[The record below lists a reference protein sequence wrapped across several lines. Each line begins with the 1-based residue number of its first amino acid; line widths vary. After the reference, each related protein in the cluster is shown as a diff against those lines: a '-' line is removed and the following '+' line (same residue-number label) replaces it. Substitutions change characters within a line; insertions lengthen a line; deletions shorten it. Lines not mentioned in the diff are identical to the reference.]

1 MQLAVILQS
10 VQTPFRCVRRESD
23 PSQSRNLSA
32 EPRIVSY
39 RLPRC
44 QCAQGDAAY
53 RDNVLTRRNRPSR
66 KGRKGPSSHS
76 PRQDGTSV
84 SLTHHHTNDVNYY
97 DATINNS
104 DNINPLEKFYLI
116 TEQKWHKD
124 TLVPISLL
132 PSTKGM
138 PTRSHH
144 RIRQSVTGLDDA
156 GMDLQ
161 VAQLNSQTDK
171 EVHSRTTLSW
181 LDWHLP
187 YFVALCAIAGTILFT
202 FLILLWL
209 RKQMSREKDNE
220 NGDRHG
226 LVEEGAT
233 CKPDKSTKDAKEF
246 VEAKWVQEAFAKQS
260 APKYPVR
267 PVPQT
272 SLPES
277 LATPERKP
285 EAIRMKAKGL
295 LERRGSS
302 TSLTIEL
309 APAPESPPH
318 MVTPTRECTTE
329 EFLLSA
335 GNVLSRAQLKKVIE
349 STGTL
354 HKEFWEVPLNL
365 PEKVNIC
372 GSGVKNRYSSVL
384 PNLQTRVTLPGSSDD
399 PLTGYINANYI
410 RGYDGENARYIATQG
425 PLANTIADFWKM
437 IWTEKVPAIVM
448 ITRLYEASKPKCEA
462 YFPFDVNNRLQAGS
476 FTVIVNYIDT
486 RNGYTVRTMEIRHE
500 GERRHLQ
507 HYWYDS
513 WPDHAV
519 PQTAD
524 ALVSMAAE
532 VNALPRPVVVHCSA
546 GIGRTGCFIAI
557 GIGMNQ
563 LIKDGNVDVLGILCQ
578 MRYDRG
584 GMVQTAEQY
593 EFIHRALYLFE
604 QTLDKPST
612 SSD

>member
-1 MQLAVILQS
+1 MAVPPYTRPPFSEHRVRKSHVHHTLFAIL
-10 VQTPFRCVRRESD
+10 
-23 PSQSRNLSA
+23 
-32 EPRIVSY
+32 SY
-39 RLPRC
+39 
-44 QCAQGDAAY
+44 
-53 RDNVLTRRNRPSR
+53 VLLT
-66 KGRKGPSSHS
+66 K
-76 PRQDGTSV
+76 DGTSV
-84 SLTHHHTNDVNYY
+84 SLTHHHANDVNYY
-97 DATINNS
+97 DTTINNS
-104 DNINPLEKFYLI
+104 DNISPLEKFYLI
-116 TEQKWHKD
+116 TQQKWHKD
-124 TLVPISLL
+124 TLVPISSL

-161 VAQLNSQTDK
+161 VTQLNNPAD
-171 EVHSRTTLSW
+171 EEIHSRTTLSW
-181 LDWHLP
+181 LDWHLSH
-187 YFVALCAIAGTILFT
+187 VLALCVIVGII
-202 FLILLWL
+202 FLLLLWL

-220 NGDRHG
+220 DGSRHG

-233 CKPDKSTKDAKEF
+233 SQSEKLTKDVKES
-246 VEAKWVQEAFAKQS
+246 VEAKWVHEAFTKQS
-260 APKYPVR
+260 APSYPVR

-272 SLPES
+272 SLPEMMS
-277 LATPERKP
+277 TAIAERKP

-335 GNVLSRAQLKKVIE
+335 GNVLSRAQLKRVVE
-349 STGTL
+349 GTGTL

-365 PEKVNIC
+365 PEKVDIC

-384 PNLQTRVTLPGSSDD
+384 PNLQTRVVLPGSSDD
-399 PLTGYINANYI
+399 PLAGYINANYI

-425 PLANTIADFWKM
+425 PLANTIADFWRM
-437 IWTEKVPAIVM
+437 VWTEKVPVIVM
-448 ITRLYEASKPKCEA
+448 ITRLNEASKPKCET
-462 YFPFDVNNRLQAGS
+462 YFPFDVNSRVQAGS
-476 FTVIVNYIDT
+476 FTIIVNYIDA
-486 RNGYTVRTMEIRHE
+486 RNGYIVRTMEIRHE

-532 VNALPRPVVVHCSA
+532 VNTLPGPVVVHCSA

-557 GIGMNQ
+557 GIGMIQ
-563 LIKDGNVDVLGILCQ
+563 LVKEGNVDVLGILCQ

-604 QTLDKPST
+604 QTLESKPST

>member
-1 MQLAVILQS
+1 
-10 VQTPFRCVRRESD
+10 
-23 PSQSRNLSA
+23 
-32 EPRIVSY
+32 
-39 RLPRC
+39 
-44 QCAQGDAAY
+44 
-53 RDNVLTRRNRPSR
+53 
-66 KGRKGPSSHS
+66 
-76 PRQDGTSV
+76 
-84 SLTHHHTNDVNYY
+84 
-97 DATINNS
+97 
-104 DNINPLEKFYLI
+104 
-116 TEQKWHKD
+116 
-124 TLVPISLL
+124 
-132 PSTKGM
+132 M

-161 VAQLNSQTDK
+161 VTQLNNPAD
-171 EVHSRTTLSW
+171 EEIHSRTTLSW
-181 LDWHLP
+181 LDWHLSH
-187 YFVALCAIAGTILFT
+187 VLALCVIVGII
-202 FLILLWL
+202 FLLLLWL

-220 NGDRHG
+220 DGSRHG

-233 CKPDKSTKDAKEF
+233 SQSEKLTKDVKES
-246 VEAKWVQEAFAKQS
+246 VEAKWVHEAFTKQS
-260 APKYPVR
+260 APSYPVR

-272 SLPES
+272 SLPEMMS
-277 LATPERKP
+277 TAIAERKP

-335 GNVLSRAQLKKVIE
+335 GNVLSRAQLKRVVE
-349 STGTL
+349 GTGTL

-365 PEKVNIC
+365 PEKVDIC

-384 PNLQTRVTLPGSSDD
+384 PNLQTRVVLPGSSDD
-399 PLTGYINANYI
+399 PLAGYINANYI

-425 PLANTIADFWKM
+425 PLANTIADFWRM
-437 IWTEKVPAIVM
+437 VWTEKVPVIVM
-448 ITRLYEASKPKCEA
+448 ITRLNEASKPKCET
-462 YFPFDVNNRLQAGS
+462 YFPFDVNSRVQAGS
-476 FTVIVNYIDT
+476 FTIIVNYIDA
-486 RNGYTVRTMEIRHE
+486 RNGYIVRTMEIRHE

-532 VNALPRPVVVHCSA
+532 VNTLPGPVVVHCSA

-557 GIGMNQ
+557 GIGMIQ
-563 LIKDGNVDVLGILCQ
+563 LVKEGNVDVLGILCQ

-604 QTLDKPST
+604 QTLESKPST

>member
-1 MQLAVILQS
+1 MAVS
-10 VQTPFRCVRRESD
+10 PYT
-23 PSQSRNLSA
+23 
-32 EPRIVSY
+32 
-39 RLPRC
+39 
-44 QCAQGDAAY
+44 
-53 RDNVLTRRNRPSR
+53 RPSFSEHR
-66 KGRKGPSSHS
+66 ARTSHVNRTLLTLLS
-76 PRQDGTSV
+76 YVLLTKDGTSV
-84 SLTHHHTNDVNYY
+84 SLTHRHANDINYY
-97 DATINNS
+97 DATISHS

-124 TLVPISLL
+124 TLVPISLS
-132 PSTKGM
+132 PSSKGM

-161 VAQLNSQTDK
+161 VAQLSSQTDK

-226 LVEEGAT
+226 LVEEGAI
-233 CKPDKSTKDAKEF
+233 CQPDKSTKDTKES
-246 VEAKWVQEAFAKQS
+246 VEAKWVHEAFAKQS

-285 EAIRMKAKGL
+285 EAIRIKAKGL

-335 GNVLSRAQLKKVIE
+335 GNVLSRAQLKKIVQG
-349 STGTL
+349 TGTL

-365 PEKVNIC
+365 PEKVDIC

-384 PNLQTRVTLPGSSDD
+384 PNPQTRVVLPGCSDD
-399 PLTGYINANYI
+399 PLAGYINANYI
-410 RGYDGENARYIATQG
+410 RGYDGESARYIATQG
-425 PLANTIADFWKM
+425 PLANTTADFWEM
-437 IWTEKVPAIVM
+437 IWAEKVPAIVM

-462 YFPFDVNNRLQAGS
+462 YFPFDVNNRIQAGS
-476 FTVIVNYIDT
+476 FTIIVNYVDT

-500 GERRHLQ
+500 RERRHLQ

-557 GIGMNQ
+557 GIGMIQ
-563 LIKDGNVDVLGILCQ
+563 LLRDGNVDVLGILCQ

-593 EFIHRALYLFE
+593 EFIHKALNLFE
-604 QTLDKPST
+604 QTLDSKPST

>member
-1 MQLAVILQS
+1 M
-10 VQTPFRCVRRESD
+10 
-23 PSQSRNLSA
+23 
-32 EPRIVSY
+32 
-39 RLPRC
+39 
-44 QCAQGDAAY
+44 
-53 RDNVLTRRNRPSR
+53 NRTKVP
-66 KGRKGPSSHS
+66 
-76 PRQDGTSV
+76 DGTSV
-84 SLTHHHTNDVNYY
+84 SLTHHHANDVNYY
-97 DATINNS
+97 DTTINNS
-104 DNINPLEKFYLI
+104 DNISPLEKFYLI
-116 TEQKWHKD
+116 TQQKWHKD
-124 TLVPISLL
+124 TLVPISSL

-161 VAQLNSQTDK
+161 VTQLNNPAD
-171 EVHSRTTLSW
+171 EEIHSRTTLSW
-181 LDWHLP
+181 LDWHLSH
-187 YFVALCAIAGTILFT
+187 VLALCVIVGII
-202 FLILLWL
+202 FLLLLWL

-220 NGDRHG
+220 DGSRHG

-233 CKPDKSTKDAKEF
+233 SQSEKLTKDVKES
-246 VEAKWVQEAFAKQS
+246 VEAKWVHEAFTKQS
-260 APKYPVR
+260 APSYPVR

-272 SLPES
+272 SLPEMMS
-277 LATPERKP
+277 TAIAERKP

-335 GNVLSRAQLKKVIE
+335 GNVLSRAQLKRVVE
-349 STGTL
+349 GTGTL

-365 PEKVNIC
+365 PEKVDIC

-384 PNLQTRVTLPGSSDD
+384 PNLQTRVVLPGSSDD
-399 PLTGYINANYI
+399 PLAGYINANYI

-425 PLANTIADFWKM
+425 PLANTIADFWRM
-437 IWTEKVPAIVM
+437 VWTEKVPVIVM
-448 ITRLYEASKPKCEA
+448 ITRLNEASKPKCET
-462 YFPFDVNNRLQAGS
+462 YFPFDVNSRVQAGS
-476 FTVIVNYIDT
+476 FTIIVNYIDA
-486 RNGYTVRTMEIRHE
+486 RNGYIVRTMEIRHE

-532 VNALPRPVVVHCSA
+532 VNTLPGPVVVHCSA

-557 GIGMNQ
+557 GIGMIQ
-563 LIKDGNVDVLGILCQ
+563 LVKEGNVDVLGILCQ

-604 QTLDKPST
+604 QTLESKPST

>member
-1 MQLAVILQS
+1 MV
-10 VQTPFRCVRRESD
+10 T
-23 PSQSRNLSA
+23 
-32 EPRIVSY
+32 
-39 RLPRC
+39 
-44 QCAQGDAAY
+44 
-53 RDNVLTRRNRPSR
+53 
-66 KGRKGPSSHS
+66 H
-76 PRQDGTSV
+76 GTSV
-84 SLTHHHTNDVNYY
+84 SLTHHHANDVNYY
-97 DATINNS
+97 DTTINNS
-104 DNINPLEKFYLI
+104 DNISPLEKFYLI
-116 TEQKWHKD
+116 TQQKWHKD
-124 TLVPISLL
+124 TLVPISSL

-161 VAQLNSQTDK
+161 VTQLNNPAD
-171 EVHSRTTLSW
+171 EEIHSRTTLSW
-181 LDWHLP
+181 LDWHLSH
-187 YFVALCAIAGTILFT
+187 VLALCVIVGII
-202 FLILLWL
+202 FLLLLWL

-220 NGDRHG
+220 DGSRHG

-233 CKPDKSTKDAKEF
+233 SQSEKLTKDVKES
-246 VEAKWVQEAFAKQS
+246 VEAKWVHEAFTKQS
-260 APKYPVR
+260 APSYPVR

-272 SLPES
+272 SLPEMMS
-277 LATPERKP
+277 TAIAERKP

-335 GNVLSRAQLKKVIE
+335 GNVLSRAQLKRVVE
-349 STGTL
+349 GTGTL

-365 PEKVNIC
+365 PEKVDIC

-384 PNLQTRVTLPGSSDD
+384 PNLQTRVVLPGSSDD
-399 PLTGYINANYI
+399 PLAGYINANYI

-425 PLANTIADFWKM
+425 PLANTIADFWRM
-437 IWTEKVPAIVM
+437 VWTEKVPVIVM
-448 ITRLYEASKPKCEA
+448 ITRLNEASKPKCET
-462 YFPFDVNNRLQAGS
+462 YFPFDVNSRVQAGS
-476 FTVIVNYIDT
+476 FTIIVNYIDA
-486 RNGYTVRTMEIRHE
+486 RNGYIVRTMEIRHE

-532 VNALPRPVVVHCSA
+532 VNTLPGPVVVHCSA

-557 GIGMNQ
+557 GIGMIQ
-563 LIKDGNVDVLGILCQ
+563 LVKEGNVDVLGILCQ

-604 QTLDKPST
+604 QTLESKPST